1 MNRLVI
7 IKGGGDLATGIAHR
21 LFRSG
26 FDILITE
33 IAQPTVIRRSVAFA
47 NAVFEGRMTVEGV
60 TAVRATPD
68 EVAGCL
74 RERLIPVLVDPAC
87 QIVRQLQPW
96 GLVDAILAKKNL
108 GTAMDDAPVV
118 IGVGPGFTAGVD
130 VHRVVETMRGHDLG
144 RVIESGT
151 ATPNTGIPGDIGGYT
166 LERLVTA
173 PCDGIFIP
181 QKQIGDIVTAGET
194 LGTVE
199 NTPVISSIAGVLRGL
214 LQAGLPVTKNM
225 KIGDVDPRAKVQHCW
240 TISDKARA
248 IGGGVLEALLMA
260 EPCFR
265 LPIVS
270 DGNTPKAHRD
280 PA

>member
-74 RERLIPVLVDPAC
+74 RERLIPVVVDPAC
-87 QIVRQLQPW
+87 QIARHLQPW

-108 GTAMDDAPVV
+108 GTAREDAPVV

-151 ATPNTGIPGDIGGYT
+151 AIPNTGIPGDIGGYT

-173 PCDGIFIP
+173 PCDGIFLP
-181 QKQIGDIVTAGET
+181 QKQIGEFVTAGEI

-199 NTPVISSIAGVLRGL
+199 NMPVLSSIAGVLRGL
-214 LQAGLPVTKNM
+214 LRTGLPVTKNM
-225 KIGDVDPRAKVQHCW
+225 KIGDVDPRAKREHCL

-260 EPCFR
+260 GRYFK
-265 LPIVS
+265 LPGV
-270 DGNTPKAHRD
+270 
-280 PA
+280 